1 MQCGSVDP
9 ADVAAAWEAGGQV
22 ETIYGTGTIGG
33 TETYGVANH
42 AVGSPR
48 AVSIIDPEAE
58 DGWYFAEWIP
68 TLVP

>member
-1 MQCGSVDP
+1 M
-9 ADVAAAWEAGGQV
+9 

-48 AVSIIDPEAE
+48 AVSIIDPGAE
-58 DGWYFAEWIP
+58 GGWYFADWIETTIP
-68 TLVP
+68 